1 MLSEFDY
8 IAPATMDE
16 AIAALATPGAR
27 SLAGGQG
34 LLTAMKLGRLTPPRL
49 VDLRRVADLRGV
61 DRFEDGGLRIGAM
74 TTLTEL
80 LDVPGLPKQH
90 PALAQAAGAIA
101 DTQIRNRGTVGGT
114 LVDHF
119 AASDLAAVL
128 LICDARLTVA
138 GPAGRRTVPATGF
151 YSPDGPVLDDAEIL
165 VSVDVPVVEPTVRVA
180 YERVTERATLAP
192 LVAVAVA
199 TLPGGPPGSGW
210 VRIAVT
216 GGTRWPMRI
225 PEAEAALAGG
235 VAVGDAADL
244 PVGPDSR
251 FVDGDAVSAAYRAHL
266 TRVLIGRALSRTGP
280 GDA

>member
-1 MLSEFDY
+1 MLSEFEY
-8 IAPATMDE
+8 VAPTTVDD

-34 LLTAMKLGRLTPPRL
+34 VLTAMKLGLLAPPRL
-49 VDLRRVADLRGV
+49 VDLRRVADLHGV
-61 DRFEDGGLRIGAM
+61 DRSEDGSLRIGAM

-80 LDVPGLPKQH
+80 LDVPGLAKQH
-90 PALAQAAGAIA
+90 PALARAAGAIA

-128 LICDARLTVA
+128 LVSGAELTVA

-151 YSPDGPVLDDAEIL
+151 YSPDGPLLDDAEIL
-165 VSVDVPVVEPTVRVA
+165 VAVHVPVLDPTVGVA
-180 YERVTERATLAP
+180 YERATERATLAP

-199 TLPGGPPGSGW
+199 TLPGGPPAGGS
-210 VRIAVT
+210 VRVAVT
-216 GGTRWPMRI
+216 GGTRWPMRLA
-225 PEAEAALAGG
+225 EAEAALAGG
-235 VAVGDAADL
+235 AEVPAHL

-251 FVDGDAVSAAYRAHL
+251 FVDGDTVSAAYRAHL
-266 TRVLIGRALSRTGP
+266 TRVLIGRALSRTGRR
-280 GDA
+280 DA